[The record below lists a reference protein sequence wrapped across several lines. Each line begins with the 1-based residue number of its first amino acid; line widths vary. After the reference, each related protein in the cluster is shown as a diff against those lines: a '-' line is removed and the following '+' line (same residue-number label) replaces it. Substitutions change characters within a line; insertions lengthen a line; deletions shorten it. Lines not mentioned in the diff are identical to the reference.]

1 MYKVP
6 HADTR
11 AAILAAAESGA
22 LKKALERWDLKN
34 LAIQFVRDNPGSAT
48 RTVGIN
54 FDQYHR
60 FMKVWETLGITHPHK
75 FRRSDAEGKY
85 TITTGIGY
93 DTVEFD
99 WLGGTG
105 DGDTRKAW
113 RDAGLVVDL

>member
-1 MYKVP
+1 MYKAP

-11 AAILAAAESGA
+11 AAILAAAESGD

-34 LAIQFVRDNPGSAT
+34 LAVQFVRNNPRSVT
-48 RTVGIN
+48 QTVGIN

-60 FMKVWETLGITHPHK
+60 FMGVWKDLGLTHPRK
-75 FRRSDAEGKY
+75 FHRSDAEGKY
-85 TITTGIGY
+85 TITTGFGL
-93 DTVEFD
+93 DTIDFD

-105 DGDTRKAW
+105 DGTTRKAW